1 MFPLSGSRV
10 CPHKSLAATRARCT
24 EAAMPYG
31 GGEGCLTARG
41 LRNVAIASAPSVIVI
56 VSRFLPIDGLWR
68 AATAA
73 WHATRRA
80 RRRAPALGSV
90 AGVVLVLSG
99 VARAARL
106 AARLVALR
114 LALVPV
120 TYGLDRAL
128 AWLRVPKRRAWALP
142 VWLHRLALDVSFPSQ
157 KLRRACWA
165 LVIALGLRLKFPT
178 QRPASKSWDGRRFH
192 AVVER
197 CHDGDTCRVALP
209 GLPDVFATMG
219 VRLRGID
226 AAELRGA
233 QCPLEKCLALDARDT
248 LIKMV
253 VGRNTTLDNCA
264 PDKYFR
270 LLCDVSVDGAD
281 VGGKLLRGGY
291 AVPYNGRG
299 AKHDWCA
306 STGER
311 ARRCE
316 AALGV
321 R

>member
-1 MFPLSGSRV
+1 
-10 CPHKSLAATRARCT
+10 
-24 EAAMPYG
+24 MPGG

-41 LRNVAIASAPSVIVI
+41 LRNVAIAAAPSVVVI
-56 VSRFLPIDGLWR
+56 LTRFLPVDWLWS
-68 AATAA
+68 AAIAA
-73 WHATRRA
+73 CHATHKA
-80 RRRAPALGSV
+80 RTGRLGRLSM
-90 AGVVLVLSG
+90 VVLVLAA
-99 VARAARL
+99 VARFARL
-106 AARLVALR
+106 AAWLSIVY
-114 LALVPV
+114 VPV

-128 AWLRVPKRRAWALP
+128 ARLRISKRRAWALP
-142 VWLHRLALDVSFPSQ
+142 VRLHALSLDVAFPSRN
-157 KLRRACWA
+157 LRRACWA
-165 LVIALGLRLKFPT
+165 LVIALGLRLKVPT
-178 QRPASKSWDGRRFH
+178 QKPASWDSRRFH

-197 CHDGDTCRVALP
+197 CHDGDTCRVSLP

-219 VRLRGID
+219 VRIRGID

-233 QCPLEKCLALDARDT
+233 QCPLEKCLALDARDK
-248 LIKMV
+248 LVSMV
-253 VGRNTTLDNCA
+253 VGRNATLMDCA

-281 VGGKLLRGGY
+281 VGSQLLRGGY

>member
-1 MFPLSGSRV
+1 
-10 CPHKSLAATRARCT
+10 
-24 EAAMPYG
+24 
-31 GGEGCLTARG
+31 
-41 LRNVAIASAPSVIVI
+41 
-56 VSRFLPIDGLWR
+56 
-68 AATAA
+68 
-73 WHATRRA
+73 
-80 RRRAPALGSV
+80 
-90 AGVVLVLSG
+90 
-99 VARAARL
+99 
-106 AARLVALR
+106 
-114 LALVPV
+114 
-120 TYGLDRAL
+120 
-128 AWLRVPKRRAWALP
+128 
-142 VWLHRLALDVSFPSQ
+142 
-157 KLRRACWA
+157 
-165 LVIALGLRLKFPT
+165 VIALGLRLKFPT

-209 GLPDVFATMG
+209 DLPDVFATMG

-226 AAELRGA
+226 AAELRGS
-233 QCPLEKCLALDARDT
+233 QCPLEKCLALDARDK
-248 LIKMV
+248 LVSMV
-253 VGRNTTLDNCA
+253 VGRNATLVDCA

-291 AVPYNGRG
+291 AVPYSGRG

-311 ARRCE
+311 ARRCG

>member
-1 MFPLSGSRV
+1 
-10 CPHKSLAATRARCT
+10 
-24 EAAMPYG
+24 MP
-31 GGEGCLTARG
+31 GEGCLTARG
-41 LRNVAIASAPSVIVI
+41 LRNVLIAAAPSVVVI
-56 VSRFLPIDGLWR
+56 LTRFLPVDWLWR
-68 AATAA
+68 AM
-73 WHATRRA
+73 HATHKA
-80 RRRAPALGSV
+80 RTGRLGRLSMV
-90 AGVVLVLSG
+90 ILVLAA
-99 VARAARL
+99 VARFARL
-106 AARLVALR
+106 AAWLSIVY
-114 LALVPV
+114 VPV

-142 VWLHRLALDVSFPSQ
+142 VWLHALSLDVAFPSRN
-157 KLRRACWA
+157 LRRACWA
-165 LVIALGLRLKFPT
+165 LVMALGLRLKFPT

-197 CHDGDTCRVALP
+197 CNDGDTCRVSLP
-209 GLPDVFATMG
+209 DLPDVFATMG

-233 QCPLEKCLALDARDT
+233 QCPLEKCLALDARDK
-248 LIKMV
+248 LVSIV
-253 VGRNTTLDNCA
+253 VGRNATLDDCA

-270 LLCDVSVDGAD
+270 LLCDVSVDGED

-291 AVPYNGRG
+291 AVRYTGRG
-299 AKHDWCA
+299 PKHDWCA

-311 ARRCE
+311 ARRCG

>member
-1 MFPLSGSRV
+1 M
-10 CPHKSLAATRARCT
+10 CPHKLLESTRAVRT
-24 EAAMPYG
+24 EAAMPG
-31 GGEGCLTARG
+31 GNGCLTARG
-41 LRNVAIASAPSVIVI
+41 LRNVVLATIPSLLVILT
-56 VSRFLPIDGLWR
+56 RFLPVDWLWS
-68 AATAA
+68 AAAVA
-73 WHATRRA
+73 CHATHKA
-80 RRRAPALGSV
+80 RTGRLGKLS
-90 AGVVLVLSG
+90 ATVLVLAA

-106 AARLVALR
+106 AAWLSVVYVPLTYVLDGALSK
-114 LALVPV
+114 
-120 TYGLDRAL
+120 
-128 AWLRVPKRRAWALP
+128 LRIPKRRAWALP
-142 VWLHRLALDVSFPSQ
+142 VWLHRLSLDVSFPSRN
-157 KLRRACWA
+157 LRRACWA
-165 LVIALGLRLKFPT
+165 LVIALGLRLRFPT
-178 QRPASKSWDGRRFH
+178 QKSASWDGRRFH

-197 CHDGDTCRVALP
+197 CHDGDTCRVSLP

-281 VGGKLLRGGY
+281 VGSQLLRGGY
-291 AVPYNGRG
+291 AVRYTGRG
-299 AKHDWCA
+299 PKHDWCA

-311 ARRCE
+311 ARRCG

>member
-1 MFPLSGSRV
+1 
-10 CPHKSLAATRARCT
+10 
-24 EAAMPYG
+24 MPG
-31 GGEGCLTARG
+31 GNGCLTARG
-41 LRNVAIASAPSVIVI
+41 LRNVVLATIPSLLVILT
-56 VSRFLPIDGLWR
+56 RFLPVDWLWR
-68 AATAA
+68 AV
-73 WHATRRA
+73 HATHKA
-80 RRRAPALGSV
+80 RTGRLGRLSKV
-90 AGVVLVLSG
+90 ILVLAA
-99 VARAARL
+99 VARFARL
-106 AARLVALR
+106 AAWLSVVY
-114 LALVPV
+114 VPV
-120 TYGLDRAL
+120 AYGLDWAL
-128 AWLRVPKRRAWALP
+128 ARLRVPKRRAWALP
-142 VWLHRLALDVSFPSQ
+142 VWLHRLALDVTFPSRN
-157 KLRRACWA
+157 LRRACWA
-165 LVIALGLRLKFPT
+165 LVIALGLRLKVPR
-178 QRPASKSWDGRRFH
+178 QKPVSWDGRRFH

-270 LLCDVSVDGAD
+270 LLCDVSVDGED

-299 AKHDWCA
+299 AKHDWCDA
-306 STGER
+306 RGER

>member
-1 MFPLSGSRV
+1 
-10 CPHKSLAATRARCT
+10 
-24 EAAMPYG
+24 MPG
-31 GGEGCLTARG
+31 GNGCLTARG

-73 WHATRRA
+73 WHATRGA

-99 VARAARL
+99 VARAARIAAWL
-106 AARLVALR
+106 AALR

-128 AWLRVPKRRAWALP
+128 ARLRVPKRRAWALP
-142 VWLHRLALDVSFPSQ
+142 VRLHALALDVSFPSRN
-157 KLRRACWA
+157 LRRACWA

-178 QRPASKSWDGRRFH
+178 KSSTMASWDGRRFH

-219 VRLRGID
+219 VRIRGID
-226 AAELRGA
+226 AAELRGS
-233 QCPLEKCLALDARDT
+233 QCPLEKCLALDARDA
-248 LIKMV
+248 LIKLV
-253 VGRNTTLDNCA
+253 VGRNTTLDDCA

-270 LLCDVSVDGAD
+270 LLCDVSVDGED

-299 AKHDWCA
+299 PKYDWCA

-311 ARRCE
+311 ARRCG

>member
-1 MFPLSGSRV
+1 
-10 CPHKSLAATRARCT
+10 
-24 EAAMPYG
+24 MPG
-31 GGEGCLTARG
+31 GNGCLTARG
-41 LRNVAIASAPSVIVI
+41 LRNVVIVSAPSVIVI
-56 VSRFLPIDGLWR
+56 ISRFLPIDGLWS
-68 AATAA
+68 AAAVA
-73 WHATRRA
+73 CHATHNA
-80 RRRAPALGSV
+80 RTGRLGRLSMV
-90 AGVVLVLSG
+90 ILVLAA

-106 AARLVALR
+106 AAWLTM
-114 LALVPV
+114 LVPL
-120 TYGLDRAL
+120 TYILDGAL
-128 AWLRVPKRRAWALP
+128 SKLRIPKRRAWALP
-142 VWLHRLALDVSFPSQ
+142 VRLHALALDVSFPSRN
-157 KLRRACWA
+157 LRRACWA

-178 QRPASKSWDGRRFH
+178 RRPASKSWDGRRFH

-197 CHDGDTCRVALP
+197 CHDGDTCRVSLP

-233 QCPLEKCLALDARDT
+233 QCPLEKCLAVDARDA

-253 VGRNTTLDNCA
+253 VGRNATLDDCA

-281 VGGKLLRGGY
+281 VGSQLLRGGY
-291 AVPYNGRG
+291 AVRYTGRG
-299 AKHDWCA
+299 PKHDWCA

-311 ARRCE
+311 ARRCG

>member
-1 MFPLSGSRV
+1 
-10 CPHKSLAATRARCT
+10 
-24 EAAMPYG
+24 MP
-31 GGEGCLTARG
+31 GEGCLTARG
-41 LRNVAIASAPSVIVI
+41 LRNVLIAAAPSVVVI
-56 VSRFLPIDGLWR
+56 LTRFLPVDWLWR
-68 AATAA
+68 AM
-73 WHATRRA
+73 HATHKA
-80 RRRAPALGSV
+80 RTGRLGRLSMV
-90 AGVVLVLSG
+90 ILVLAA
-99 VARAARL
+99 VARFARL
-106 AARLVALR
+106 AAWLSIVY
-114 LALVPV
+114 VPV

-142 VWLHRLALDVSFPSQ
+142 VWLHALSLDVAFPSRN
-157 KLRRACWA
+157 LRRACWA
-165 LVIALGLRLKFPT
+165 LVMALGLRLKFPT

-197 CHDGDTCRVALP
+197 CNDGDTCRVSLP
-209 GLPDVFATMG
+209 DLPDVFATMG

-226 AAELRGA
+226 AAELRGS
-233 QCPLEKCLALDARDT
+233 QCPLEKCLALDARDK
-248 LIKMV
+248 LVSMV
-253 VGRNTTLDNCA
+253 VGRNATLVDCA

-270 LLCDVSVDGAD
+270 LLCDVSVDGED

-291 AVPYNGRG
+291 AVRYTGRG

-311 ARRCE
+311 ARRCG

>member
-1 MFPLSGSRV
+1 MFPLCELRRSV

-41 LRNVAIASAPSVIVI
+41 LRNVVIASAPSVIVI
-56 VSRFLPIDGLWR
+56 LTRFLPVDGLWR
-68 AATAA
+68 AV
-73 WHATRRA
+73 HATHKA
-80 RRRAPALGSV
+80 RTGRLGKLSAIVLAL
-90 AGVVLVLSG
+90 AA
-99 VARAARL
+99 VARFARL
-106 AARLVALR
+106 ATWLSVVYVPLTYVLDGALSK
-114 LALVPV
+114 
-120 TYGLDRAL
+120 
-128 AWLRVPKRRAWALP
+128 LRIPKRRAWALP
-142 VWLHRLALDVSFPSQ
+142 VWLHRLSLDVSFPSRN
-157 KLRRACWA
+157 LRRACWA
-165 LVIALGLRLKFPT
+165 LVIALGLRLRFPT
-178 QRPASKSWDGRRFH
+178 QKSASWDGRRFH

-197 CHDGDTCRVALP
+197 CHDGDTCRVSLP

-253 VGRNTTLDNCA
+253 VGRNATLSDCA

-270 LLCDVSVDGAD
+270 LLCDVSVDGED

-299 AKHDWCA
+299 AKHDWCDA
-306 STGER
+306 RGER

>member
-1 MFPLSGSRV
+1 
-10 CPHKSLAATRARCT
+10 
-24 EAAMPYG
+24 MPG
-31 GGEGCLTARG
+31 GNGCLTARG
-41 LRNVAIASAPSVIVI
+41 LRNVVIVAAPSVVVI
-56 VSRFLPIDGLWR
+56 LTRFLPVDWLWR

-73 WHATRRA
+73 WHATRGA

-99 VARAARL
+99 VARFARL

-120 TYGLDRAL
+120 AYGLDWVL
-128 AWLRVPKRRAWALP
+128 GKLRISKRRAWALP
-142 VWLHRLALDVSFPSQ
+142 VWLHALALDVTFPSR

-165 LVIALGLRLKFPT
+165 LVIALGLHLKFPT
-178 QRPASKSWDGRRFH
+178 QKPVSWDGRRFH
-192 AVVER
+192 AMVER

-219 VRLRGID
+219 VRIRGID

-233 QCPLEKCLALDARDT
+233 QCPLEKCLALDARDK
-248 LIKMV
+248 LVSMV
-253 VGRNTTLDNCA
+253 VGRNATLMDCA

-270 LLCDVSVDGAD
+270 LLCDVSVDGED
-281 VGGKLLRGGY
+281 VGSQLLRGGY

>member
-1 MFPLSGSRV
+1 
-10 CPHKSLAATRARCT
+10 
-24 EAAMPYG
+24 MPG
-31 GGEGCLTARG
+31 GNGCLTARG
-41 LRNVAIASAPSVIVI
+41 LRNVAIAAAPSVIVI
-56 VSRFLPIDGLWR
+56 LTRFLPVDWLWS
-68 AATAA
+68 AAIAA
-73 WHATRRA
+73 CHATHNA
-80 RRRAPALGSV
+80 RTGRLGRLSMV
-90 AGVVLVLSG
+90 ILVLAA

-106 AARLVALR
+106 AAWLTM
-114 LALVPV
+114 LVPL
-120 TYGLDRAL
+120 TYILDGAL
-128 AWLRVPKRRAWALP
+128 KRLRINKRRAWALP
-142 VWLHRLALDVSFPSQ
+142 VWLHALSLDVSFPSRN
-157 KLRRACWA
+157 LRRACWA
-165 LVIALGLRLKFPT
+165 LVIALGLRLKVPT
-178 QRPASKSWDGRRFH
+178 QKPVSWDGRRFH
-192 AVVER
+192 AIVER

-233 QCPLEKCLALDARDT
+233 QCPLEKCLALDARDK
-248 LIKMV
+248 LESMV
-253 VGRNTTLDNCA
+253 VGRNATLVDCA

-270 LLCDVSVDGAD
+270 LLCDVSVDGED
-281 VGGKLLRGGY
+281 VGGTLLRGGY

-311 ARRCE
+311 ARRCG

>member
-1 MFPLSGSRV
+1 
-10 CPHKSLAATRARCT
+10 
-24 EAAMPYG
+24 MPG
-31 GGEGCLTARG
+31 GGCLTARG
-41 LRNVAIASAPSVIVI
+41 LRNVVLATIPSLIVI
-56 VSRFLPIDGLWR
+56 ISRFLPVDWLWS
-68 AATAA
+68 AAIAA
-73 WHATRRA
+73 CHATHKA
-80 RRRAPALGSV
+80 RTGRLGRLSMVVMAL
-90 AGVVLVLSG
+90 AA
-99 VARAARL
+99 VARFARL
-106 AARLVALR
+106 AAWLSV
-114 LALVPV
+114 VYIPF
-120 TYGLDRAL
+120 TYGLDWVLGR
-128 AWLRVPKRRAWALP
+128 LRINKRRAWALP
-142 VWLHRLALDVSFPSQ
+142 VWLHALSLDVSFPSRN
-157 KLRRACWA
+157 LRRACWA
-165 LVIALGLRLKFPT
+165 VVIALGLRLKFPA

-209 GLPDVFATMG
+209 DLPDVFATMG

-233 QCPLEKCLALDARDT
+233 QCPLEKCLALDARDA
-248 LIKMV
+248 LVSIV
-253 VGRNTTLDNCA
+253 VGRNATLVDCA

-270 LLCDVSVDGAD
+270 LLCDVSVDGDD

-299 AKHDWCA
+299 AKHNWCA

-311 ARRCE
+311 ARRCG

>member
-1 MFPLSGSRV
+1 M

-24 EAAMPYG
+24 EAAMPG
-31 GGEGCLTARG
+31 GGCLTARG
-41 LRNVAIASAPSVIVI
+41 LRNVAIVSAPSLIVI
-56 VSRFLPIDGLWR
+56 GTRFLPVDGLWR
-68 AATAA
+68 AAAVA
-73 WHATRRA
+73 CHATRGA

-90 AGVVLVLSG
+90 AGVVLVLAA

-120 TYGLDRAL
+120 AYGLDRAL
-128 AWLRVPKRRAWALP
+128 ARLRVPKRSAWALP
-142 VWLHRLALDVSFPSQ
+142 VWLHRLALDVKFPSQ
-157 KLRRACWA
+157 NLRRACWA
-165 LVIALGLRLKFPT
+165 VVIALGLRLKVPT
-178 QRPASKSWDGRRFH
+178 QKPVSWDGRRFH

-233 QCPLEKCLALDARDT
+233 QCPLEKCLALDARDA

-253 VGRNTTLDNCA
+253 VGRNATLDSCA
-264 PDKYFR
+264 PYKYFR
-270 LLCDVSVDGAD
+270 LLCDVSVDGED
-281 VGGKLLRGGY
+281 VGAQLLRGGY

-299 AKHDWCA
+299 PKHAWCA

-311 ARRCE
+311 ARRCA

>member
-1 MFPLSGSRV
+1 
-10 CPHKSLAATRARCT
+10 
-24 EAAMPYG
+24 MPG
-31 GGEGCLTARG
+31 GGCLTARG
-41 LRNVAIASAPSVIVI
+41 LRNVVIVSAPSVIVI
-56 VSRFLPIDGLWR
+56 ISRFLPIDGLWS
-68 AATAA
+68 AAAVA
-73 WHATRRA
+73 CHATHNA
-80 RRRAPALGSV
+80 RTGRLGRLSMVILAL
-90 AGVVLVLSG
+90 AA

-106 AARLVALR
+106 AAWLTM
-114 LALVPV
+114 LVPL
-120 TYGLDRAL
+120 TYILDGAL
-128 AWLRVPKRRAWALP
+128 SKLRIPKRRAWAFP
-142 VWLHRLALDVSFPSQ
+142 VWLHRLSLDVSFPSRN
-157 KLRRACWA
+157 LRRACWA

-178 QRPASKSWDGRRFH
+178 QRPASWDGRRFH

-197 CHDGDTCRVALP
+197 CHDGDTCRVSLP

-219 VRLRGID
+219 VRIRGID

-233 QCPLEKCLALDARDT
+233 QCPLEKCLAVDARDA

-253 VGRNTTLDNCA
+253 VGRNATLMDCA

-281 VGGKLLRGGY
+281 VGARLLRGGY
-291 AVPYNGRG
+291 AVRYTGRG
-299 AKHDWCA
+299 PKHDWCA

-311 ARRCE
+311 ARRCG

>member
-1 MFPLSGSRV
+1 
-10 CPHKSLAATRARCT
+10 
-24 EAAMPYG
+24 MP
-31 GGEGCLTARG
+31 GEGCLTARG
-41 LRNVAIASAPSVIVI
+41 LRNVLIAAAPSVVVI
-56 VSRFLPIDGLWR
+56 LTRFLPVDWLWR
-68 AATAA
+68 AM
-73 WHATRRA
+73 HATHKA
-80 RRRAPALGSV
+80 RTGRLGRLSMV
-90 AGVVLVLSG
+90 ILVLAA
-99 VARAARL
+99 VARFARL
-106 AARLVALR
+106 AAWLSIVY
-114 LALVPV
+114 VPV

-142 VWLHRLALDVSFPSQ
+142 VWLHALSLDVAFPSRN
-157 KLRRACWA
+157 LRRACWA
-165 LVIALGLRLKFPT
+165 LVMALGLRLKFPT

-197 CHDGDTCRVALP
+197 CNDGDTCRVSLP
-209 GLPDVFATMG
+209 DLPDVFATMG

-233 QCPLEKCLALDARDT
+233 QCPLEKCLALDARDK
-248 LIKMV
+248 LVSIV
-253 VGRNTTLDNCA
+253 VGRNATLDDCA

-270 LLCDVSVDGAD
+270 LLCDVSVDGDD

-311 ARRCE
+311 ARRCG

>member
-1 MFPLSGSRV
+1 MPSGN
-10 CPHKSLAATRARCT
+10 
-24 EAAMPYG
+24 
-31 GGEGCLTARG
+31 GCLTAHG
-41 LRNVAIASAPSVIVI
+41 PRNVVIASAPSVIVI
-56 VSRFLPIDGLWR
+56 ISRFLPIDGLWS
-68 AATAA
+68 AAAVA
-73 WHATRRA
+73 CHATHNA
-80 RRRAPALGSV
+80 RTGRLGRLSMV
-90 AGVVLVLSG
+90 ILVLAA

-106 AARLVALR
+106 AAWLTM
-114 LALVPV
+114 LVPL
-120 TYGLDRAL
+120 TYILDGAL
-128 AWLRVPKRRAWALP
+128 SKLRIPKRRAWALP
-142 VWLHRLALDVSFPSQ
+142 VWLHALSLDVAFPSRN
-157 KLRRACWA
+157 LRRACWA
-165 LVIALGLRLKFPT
+165 VVIALGLRLKFPT

-192 AVVER
+192 AIVER

-209 GLPDVFATMG
+209 GLPDVFASMG

-233 QCPLEKCLALDARDT
+233 QCPLEKCLAVDARDA

-281 VGGKLLRGGY
+281 VGSQLLRGGY
-291 AVPYNGRG
+291 AVRYTGRG
-299 AKHDWCA
+299 PKHDWCA

-311 ARRCE
+311 ARRCG

>member
-1 MFPLSGSRV
+1 MR
-10 CPHKSLAATRARCT
+10 
-24 EAAMPYG
+24 
-31 GGEGCLTARG
+31 
-41 LRNVAIASAPSVIVI
+41 
-56 VSRFLPIDGLWR
+56 
-68 AATAA
+68 
-73 WHATRRA
+73 
-80 RRRAPALGSV
+80 
-90 AGVVLVLSG
+90 
-99 VARAARL
+99 
-106 AARLVALR
+106 
-114 LALVPV
+114 
-120 TYGLDRAL
+120 
-128 AWLRVPKRRAWALP
+128 
-142 VWLHRLALDVSFPSQ
+142 LHRLRSTWRFPPELETSV
-157 KLRRACWA
+157 LGARD
-165 LVIALGLRLKFPT
+165 ALGLRLKFPT
-178 QRPASKSWDGRRFH
+178 KSSTMASWDGRRFH

-233 QCPLEKCLALDARDT
+233 QCPLEKCLAVDARDK
-248 LIKMV
+248 LVSMV
-253 VGRNTTLDNCA
+253 VGRNATLDNCA

-270 LLCDVSVDGAD
+270 LLCDVSVDGED
-281 VGGKLLRGGY
+281 VGGIAPGRL

-299 AKHDWCA
+299 PKHDGGA

>member
-1 MFPLSGSRV
+1 
-10 CPHKSLAATRARCT
+10 
-24 EAAMPYG
+24 MPG
-31 GGEGCLTARG
+31 GNGCLTARG

-73 WHATRRA
+73 WHATRGA

-90 AGVVLVLSG
+90 AGVVLVLAG
-99 VARAARL
+99 VARAAHL

-142 VWLHRLALDVSFPSQ
+142 VWLHRLALDVTFPSQ

-165 LVIALGLRLKFPT
+165 LVIALGLRFKLPT
-178 QRPASKSWDGRRFH
+178 KSSTMASWDGRRFH

-209 GLPDVFATMG
+209 DLPDVFATMG

-233 QCPLEKCLALDARDT
+233 QCPLEKCLAVDARDA

-253 VGRNTTLDNCA
+253 VGRNATLSDCA

-270 LLCDVSVDGAD
+270 LLCDVSVDGED

-291 AVPYNGRG
+291 AVPYTGRG

-306 STGER
+306 SSGER
-311 ARRCE
+311 ARRCG

>member
-1 MFPLSGSRV
+1 
-10 CPHKSLAATRARCT
+10 
-24 EAAMPYG
+24 MPYG

-56 VSRFLPIDGLWR
+56 LTRFLPVDWLWR
-68 AATAA
+68 AV
-73 WHATRRA
+73 HATHKA
-80 RRRAPALGSV
+80 RTGRLGRLSKV
-90 AGVVLVLSG
+90 ILVLAA
-99 VARAARL
+99 VARFARL
-106 AARLVALR
+106 AAWLSVVY
-114 LALVPV
+114 VPV
-120 TYGLDRAL
+120 AYGLDWAL
-128 AWLRVPKRRAWALP
+128 ARLRVPKRRAWALP
-142 VWLHRLALDVSFPSQ
+142 VWLHRLALDVKFPSQ
-157 KLRRACWA
+157 NLRRACWA

-178 QRPASKSWDGRRFH
+178 KSSTMASWDGRRFH

-233 QCPLEKCLALDARDT
+233 QCPLEKCLALDARDA

-299 AKHDWCA
+299 PKHDWCA

>member
-1 MFPLSGSRV
+1 
-10 CPHKSLAATRARCT
+10 
-24 EAAMPYG
+24 MPG
-31 GGEGCLTARG
+31 GNGCLTARG
-41 LRNVAIASAPSVIVI
+41 LRNVVIASTPSVIVI
-56 VSRFLPIDGLWR
+56 ISRFLPVDWLWS
-68 AATAA
+68 AAIAA
-73 WHATRRA
+73 CHATRKA
-80 RRRAPALGSV
+80 RTGRLGKLS
-90 AGVVLVLSG
+90 ATILVLAA

-106 AARLVALR
+106 AAWLSVVYIPL
-114 LALVPV
+114 
-120 TYGLDRAL
+120 TYGLDWVLGRL
-128 AWLRVPKRRAWALP
+128 HINKRRAWALP
-142 VWLHRLALDVSFPSQ
+142 VRLHALALDVAFPSRN
-157 KLRRACWA
+157 LRRACWA
-165 LVIALGLRLKFPT
+165 LVIALGLRLKVPT
-178 QRPASKSWDGRRFH
+178 QKPVSWDGRRFH

-219 VRLRGID
+219 VRIRGID

-233 QCPLEKCLALDARDT
+233 QCPLEKCLALDARDA
-248 LIKMV
+248 LVKMV
-253 VGRNTTLDNCA
+253 VGRNTTLDDCA

-270 LLCDVSVDGAD
+270 LLCDVSVDGED

-291 AVPYNGRG
+291 AVPYTGRG

-311 ARRCE
+311 ARRCG

>member
-1 MFPLSGSRV
+1 
-10 CPHKSLAATRARCT
+10 
-24 EAAMPYG
+24 MPG
-31 GGEGCLTARG
+31 GNGCLTARG
-41 LRNVAIASAPSVIVI
+41 LRNVVIATIPSLLVILT
-56 VSRFLPIDGLWR
+56 RFLPVDWLWS
-68 AATAA
+68 AAIAA
-73 WHATRRA
+73 CHATHNA
-80 RRRAPALGSV
+80 RTGRLGRLSMV
-90 AGVVLVLSG
+90 ILVLAA

-106 AARLVALR
+106 AAWLTM
-114 LALVPV
+114 LVPL
-120 TYGLDRAL
+120 TYILDGAL
-128 AWLRVPKRRAWALP
+128 SKLRIPKRRAWAVP
-142 VWLHRLALDVSFPSQ
+142 VWLHRLSLDVSFPSRN
-157 KLRRACWA
+157 LRRACWA
-165 LVIALGLRLKFPT
+165 VVIALGLRLKFPT
-178 QRPASKSWDGRRFH
+178 KSSTMASWDGRRFH
-192 AVVER
+192 AIVER

-233 QCPLEKCLALDARDT
+233 RCPLEKCLALDARDA

-281 VGGKLLRGGY
+281 VGSQLLRGGY
-291 AVPYNGRG
+291 AVRYTGRG
-299 AKHDWCA
+299 PKHDWCA

-311 ARRCE
+311 ARRCG